1 VLDCLC
7 ILIGRT
13 WIDGIIKL
21 DDITVV
27 AATVR
32 CICLTRSAPSEVTQA
47 MAPCMRHTYSMD
59 ADARAYSRGIC
70 FHQGG
75 TKLTDLARGV
85 IYNIYNI

>member
-32 CICLTRSAPSEVTQA
+32 CICLTRPAPSEVTQA
-47 MAPCMRHTYSMD
+47 MAPCMRHTPWMLMRGHIRVAS
-59 ADARAYSRGIC
+59 ASTRA
-70 FHQGG
+70 
-75 TKLTDLARGV
+75 AP
-85 IYNIYNI
+85 N